1 MKKLISLIIALGS
14 LSFLASA
21 NTETSKFE
29 GGRTKQSSG
38 EGKCFDENSHIINLG
53 VGIGHAAYYRGIS
66 GIHYSSSPVFSLSYE
81 QPWKKRIGPGYLG
94 VGAYAGFQT
103 ELYRYD
109 YSYTYRY
116 GNYYYAHRWNY
127 ITTAAR
133 AAYHWDVLN
142 KGKLEAYGGTII
154 GLRFQLYHYTSN
166 DPYTN
171 YQEHKNAVYP
181 AFAVFAGG
189 RYYFAKNF
197 AVYSELSF
205 GIAYL
210 NAGLSYKF

>member
-1 MKKLISLIIALGS
+1 MNKLTLIIIAIGLSSFSS
-14 LSFLASA
+14 LADSMNS
-21 NTETSKFE
+21 SYDGKI
-29 GGRTKQSSG
+29 KQSNG
-38 EGKCFDENSHIINLG
+38 EDKCFNESSHIINLG
-53 VGIGHAAYYRGIS
+53 VGIGHANYYRGIA

-81 QPWKKRIGPGYLG
+81 QPWPKRIGPGYLG

-109 YSYTYRY
+109 YFYTYRY
-116 GNYYYAHRWNY
+116 GNYYYEHRWNY

-154 GLRFQLYHYTSN
+154 GLRFQLYKYTSN

-171 YQEHKNAVYP
+171 YKEHKNAVYP
-181 AFAVFAGG
+181 AFAVFAGA
-189 RYYFAKNF
+189 RYYFTKNI

-205 GIAYL
+205 GIAYFNL
-210 NAGLSYKF
+210 GVSYKF